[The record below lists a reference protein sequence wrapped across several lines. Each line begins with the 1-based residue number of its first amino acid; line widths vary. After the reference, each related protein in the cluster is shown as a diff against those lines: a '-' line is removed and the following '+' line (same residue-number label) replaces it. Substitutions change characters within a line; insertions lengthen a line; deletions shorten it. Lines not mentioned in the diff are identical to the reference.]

1 MDKFTHLKKY
11 LDGFPK
17 QLNTKYTEWPENGK
31 KEKMRLEW
39 NWMCRVFIA
48 GTECG
53 AAREAGKI
61 LMNLMSGAPEEEK
74 DE

>member
-1 MDKFTHLKKY
+1 
-11 LDGFPK
+11 
-17 QLNTKYTEWPENGK
+17 
-31 KEKMRLEW
+31 MRLEW

>member
-1 MDKFTHLKKY
+1 MVFINSLTHSAC
-11 LDGFPK
+11 
-17 QLNTKYTEWPENGK
+17 TE
-31 KEKMRLEW
+31 KEKMRFEW